1 MAKKTEEKKLERTYN
16 IPLRKEWLKVPKY
29 KRSNKAVKALK
40 EFLMKHMKSEDVR
53 IGKMAN
59 LDIWKHG
66 IKNPPHHIKVTAVKG
81 SDGVVKAELVGFE
94 YKDDKPV
101 KKEKKS
107 KVEEMKEKLAGKAGV
122 EKKEEKK
129 EAKETEL
136 EKAVGGVDEKIETP
150 KEAVEKATEK
160 AVEKT
165 VEKVEKLP
173 EEKAE
178 KAAEEL
184 VEEPQKKDV
193 KEDGK

>member
-1 MAKKTEEKKLERTYN
+1 MAKKQEEKKLERTYN

-29 KRSNKAVKALK
+29 KRAKKAVKALR

-66 IKNPPHHIKVTAVKG
+66 IKNPPHHVKVTAIKG
-81 SDGVVKAELVGFE
+81 ADGVVKAEMVGFE

-107 KVEEMKEKLAGKAGV
+107 KVEEMKEKLTG
-122 EKKEEKK
+122 KKEEKK
-129 EAKETEL
+129 EEPKKVEKETEL
-136 EKAVGGVDEKIETP
+136 EKAVGGVEEKIETP

-160 AVEKT
+160 AVEEV

-184 VEEPQKKDV
+184 VEEKKDV